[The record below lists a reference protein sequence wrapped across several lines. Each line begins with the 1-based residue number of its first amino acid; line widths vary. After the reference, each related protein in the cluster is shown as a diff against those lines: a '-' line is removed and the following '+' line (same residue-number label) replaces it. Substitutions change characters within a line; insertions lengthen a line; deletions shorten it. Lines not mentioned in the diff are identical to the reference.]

1 MQPGS
6 TITWEFDKINQ
17 DAWLVV
23 SGTIE
28 ARLQF
33 AKIVK
38 PRVRTEYRNSD
49 FRKFDVKSTIT
60 VDPVK

>member
-1 MQPGS
+1 M
-6 TITWEFDKINQ
+6 
-17 DAWLVV
+17 V

-38 PRVRTEYRNSD
+38 PHVRTEYRNSD
-49 FRKFDVKSTIT
+49 FRKFDVESTIT
-60 VDPVK
+60 VDPVN